1 MQMAKMRLPT
11 CAEWDALVRA
21 TGGNNAIMHW
31 KNMHSWCQDT
41 DPDCAPARAIR
52 GYYSARSR
60 DANLTTY
67 RLVCAGLRPVF
78 EILDPNTMGPDG
90 AIVTI
95 GTLYID
101 GRPVRIPQNPTDDG
115 DIPDYVPGTTLE
127 LRETL
132 EDPAYQ
138 VQAIRVGS
146 VLIADR
152 VLLKN
157 ISWNDIQEALGSKRP
172 VFTTPTVSEII
183 ATALKGAG
191 YRVLLQGELAII
203 AANASGKVF
212 NISVSQAN

>member
-1 MQMAKMRLPT
+1 M
-11 CAEWDALVRA
+11 
-21 TGGNNAIMHW
+21 
-31 KNMHSWCQDT
+31 
-41 DPDCAPARAIR
+41 
-52 GYYSARSR
+52 
-60 DANLTTY
+60 
-67 RLVCAGLRPVF
+67 
-78 EILDPNTMGPDG
+78 
-90 AIVTI
+90 
-95 GTLYID
+95 
-101 GRPVRIPQNPTDDG
+101 RIPQNPTDDG